1 MIRGHSILSSI
12 NTLFARRF
20 KMNLVLLRLERI
32 KKELE
37 LDESLHDIKLQ
48 IAISMLSDLIEDI
61 KDGIKQASEVVSE

>member
-1 MIRGHSILSSI
+1 
-12 NTLFARRF
+12 
-20 KMNLVLLRLERI
+20 MNLVLLRLERI